1 MKRLFLVACIGFV
14 LAMTASVASAHY
26 LWVTI
31 APKGGGHG
39 TVNIYFEGGP
49 GPGDGKYLDPF
60 INRGTTWIRTIDAPK
75 TAVLKVEETKSP
87 GKRWLSAKLPA
98 AAPRVI
104 DSFGMWGVYTY
115 GKTEVLLHYYAKNAD
130 VSSSA
135 ELNKI
140 GRSDK
145 LAFDVV
151 PTLDGQNVTCEV
163 IWNGK
168 PATNCKVSVR
178 GPAGFKSKS
187 LKTDANGKFTFAAGN
202 KGRYTVHATLD
213 EPDKSGTQDGKKY
226 DIKRHHST
234 LVMTLPLAASTE

>member
-1 MKRLFLVACIGFV
+1 MRHALRTVCLTALVLLPISSAC
-14 LAMTASVASAHY
+14 AHY

-31 APKGGGHG
+31 TPKGGMHG

-49 GPGDGKYLDPF
+49 GPGDGQYLDPF
-60 INRGTTWIRTIDAPK
+60 IKRGTTWIRTIDAPK

-87 GKRWLSAKLPA
+87 GKRWLSAKIPA

-104 DSFGMWGVYTY
+104 DSFAMWGVYTY
-115 GKTEVLLHYYAKNAD
+115 GKTEVLLHYYAKNAQ
-130 VSSSA
+130 VSSEA

-145 LAFDVV
+145 LAFDVA
-151 PTLDGQNVTCEV
+151 PTLKGQNVSCEV
-163 IWNGK
+163 TWNGK
-168 PATNCKVSVR
+168 PAPNCKVSVR
-178 GPAGFKSKS
+178 GPGGFRTSM
-187 LKTDANGKFTFAAGN
+187 KTDAKGKLSFAAEK

-213 EPDKSGTQDGKKY
+213 EADKSGTQDGKKY

-234 LVMTLPLAASTE
+234 LIMMLPLAATTE